1 MVLTLKDL
9 HHQCDF
15 IVDVRTGFSIY
26 ILNYENEEEFPT
38 YELEFDNGAPY
49 KSLASNTVVEPTA
62 AGTILL
68 DGEEYRAYV
77 ATQIKFE
84 PTKD

>member
-1 MVLTLKDL
+1 MVLTLRDL

-15 IVDVRTGFSIY
+15 IVDVRTGLSIHIPDY
-26 ILNYENEEEFPT
+26 DEEEET
-38 YELEFDNGAPY
+38 LIYELEFNNGMPY
-49 KSLASNTVVEPTA
+49 KDLPLNTVVEPTA